1 MSGSPG
7 DELVPLYDE
16 AGRPSGEVV
25 TRREMRA
32 RNLRHAATAV
42 VVRNTAGEVY
52 VHRRTDTK
60 DVFPGRY
67 DFAAGG
73 VLQVGEDP
81 YDAAVREAE
90 EELGVAGVPL
100 TGLGEAD
107 YADDHTSYHAFCFTC
122 VYDGPITWQPE
133 EVAWGAWVT
142 VAELGAMVAAE
153 EFVPDTLALLWPL
166 DDQDVVAPGP

>member
-1 MSGSPG
+1 MSTPG
-7 DELVPLYDE
+7 DELVPLYDDS
-16 AGRPSGEVV
+16 GRPSGEVV

-42 VVRNTAGEVY
+42 VVRNAAGEVY

-90 EELGVAGVPL
+90 EELGVAGVAL
-100 TGLGEAD
+100 TSLGEAD

-122 VYDGPITWQPE
+122 VHDGPITWQPE
-133 EVAWGAWVT
+133 EVAWGAWVS

-166 DDQDVVAPGP
+166 DDQDVVVPGP

>member
-1 MSGSPG
+1 MSASPG
-7 DELVPLYDE
+7 DELVPLYD
-16 AGRPSGEVV
+16 ASGRPSGEVV

-42 VVRNTAGEVY
+42 VVRNPAGEVY

-60 DVFPGRY
+60 DVFPGRH

-90 EELGVAGVPL
+90 EELGVTGVPL
-100 TGLGEAD
+100 TSLGEAD
-107 YADDHTSYHAFCFTC
+107 YEDDHTRYHAFCFTC

-142 VAELGAMVAAE
+142 VEELAAMVATE

-166 DDQDVVAPGP
+166 GDASD